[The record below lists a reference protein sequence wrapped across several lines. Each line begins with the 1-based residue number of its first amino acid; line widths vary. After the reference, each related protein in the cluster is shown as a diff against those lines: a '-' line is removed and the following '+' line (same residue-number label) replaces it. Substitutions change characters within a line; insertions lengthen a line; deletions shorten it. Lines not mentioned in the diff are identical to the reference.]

1 MKVVDVRQVEEEFD
15 ESIIIE
21 VEVEHLGSCELA
33 IADLVQA
40 EHRSVEALAGGVPDI
55 ILLDLMM
62 PEMDGFEVV
71 SALQAN
77 PAWRNIPVVVVTALD
92 ISAEDRQRL
101 NRGVE
106 HIVSKNAA
114 SPADLL
120 ARIGALMGEIKSKA
134 RKDA

>member
-1 MKVVDVRQVEEEFD
+1 MLVVEDD
-15 ESIIIE
+15 
-21 VEVEHLGSCELA
+21 GSQREAIRGILDARGCIVKEAGNGRLA
-33 IADLVQA
+33 L
-40 EHRSVEALAGGVPDI
+40 EALAGGVPDI

-71 SALQAN
+71 AALQAN
-77 PAWRNIPVVVVTALD
+77 PSWRNIPVVVVTALD

-106 HIVSKNAA
+106 HIVSKNAS
-114 SPADLL
+114 SPAELL